1 MDAEKMQTKTSSR
14 QLPGMVLSMSDYER
28 LANLASMVADCIPD
42 GSDALLSELERAIV
56 VADGSMR
63 SDVVRMGS
71 TVAYETDAG
80 DAREITLVFPGD
92 ADISQGNV
100 SVLTPI
106 GTALLALSMG
116 QSIAW
121 AGHDARTHRLTV
133 VRVKEGLSPE
143 SAVRSSQGS
152 PLRP

>member
-1 MDAEKMQTKTSSR
+1 MQTKTSIR
-14 QLPGMVLSMSDYER
+14 HLPSIILSMTDYER
-28 LANLASMVADCIPD
+28 LANLASAVADRIPD
-42 GSDALLSELERAIV
+42 GSDALLVELERAIL

-80 DAREITLVFPGD
+80 DMREITLVFPGD

-100 SVLTPI
+100 SVLAPI
-106 GTALLALSMG
+106 GTALLGLSAG

-121 AGHDARTHRLTV
+121 TGHDARTHRLTV
-133 VRVKEGLSPE
+133 VRVAEGLSPE
-143 SAVRSSQGS
+143 SAVRA
-152 PLRP
+152 P